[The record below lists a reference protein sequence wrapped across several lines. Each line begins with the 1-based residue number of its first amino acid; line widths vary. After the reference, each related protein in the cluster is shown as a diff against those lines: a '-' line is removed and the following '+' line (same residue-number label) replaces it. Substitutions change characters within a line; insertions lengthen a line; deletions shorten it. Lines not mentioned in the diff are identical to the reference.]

1 MTGLARRGGRS
12 RVSATPG
19 RSPQRS
25 RQRVARGMVTVE
37 MAVSLI
43 AATLVV
49 ATSCWVVG
57 LVVVEDACR
66 TTAAQVARQVA
77 RGDTASAWQA
87 ESNAPTG
94 AKVSTTT
101 SGGWVNV
108 TVQVDRSLG
117 RIGPVHLRGQARS
130 PMEPGQA

>member
-25 RQRVARGMVTVE
+25 RQRIARGMVTVE

-66 TTAAQVARQVA
+66 TTAAQVARCLLY
-77 RGDTASAWQA
+77 
-87 ESNAPTG
+87 
-94 AKVSTTT
+94 T
-101 SGGWVNV
+101 S
-108 TVQVDRSLG
+108 D
-117 RIGPVHLRGQARS
+117 AAD
-130 PMEPGQA
+130 E

>member
-25 RQRVARGMVTVE
+25 RQRIARGMVTVE

-77 RGDTASAWQA
+77 RGDTASARQA

-130 PMEPGQA
+130 PDRKSVV